1 VITKFFMAVVLALA
15 AVAGLPG
22 ASHAAPKHSAIKVHG
37 IVLYHG
43 QSKGLTGNCTC
54 DVKWYTVGLK
64 PGKVTVTLKF
74 VSVAMKM
81 GPAYGF
87 HVDLERADRTIL
99 GQTQGACW
107 RATKH
112 CTINLHFTS
121 NVDKQ
126 EPYYIQIS
134 GSGAEGILYVLGV
147 QGNEYRVK

>member
-1 VITKFFMAVVLALA
+1 VFTKTLMALVLALV

-22 ASHAAPKHSAIKVHG
+22 ATHAASKHAAVKVHG
-37 IVLYHG
+37 TVLYRAQSTG
-43 QSKGLTGNCTC
+43 QTGNCTC
-54 DVKWYTVGLK
+54 DDKWYTVGLK

-74 VSVAMKM
+74 VSVALKM

-107 RATKH
+107 RTTKH
-112 CTINLHFTS
+112 CVINVHFTA

-126 EPYYIQIS
+126 GPYYIQVS
-134 GSGAEGILYVLGV
+134 GSGAEGIAYLLGV
-147 QGNEYRVK
+147 QGHEYRVK